1 MNWKAEATE
10 KLRRYGAM
18 RLAVINIPEEQKR
31 LQLDARRIRSA
42 KMDTTPVDG
51 GTSRREEALLNNL
64 IQRQELENTL
74 KQANLWLKSTDRAM
88 SVLSPEEKQILHRL
102 LIYPEKHG
110 VERLCLELGME
121 QSSVYRKRDDA
132 LRRFTLAYYG
142 VSEL

>member
-18 RLAVINIPEEQKR
+18 RLAVLNIPEEQKR
-31 LQLDARRIRSA
+31 LLLDARRIRAA
-42 KMDTTPVDG
+42 KMDAAPVDG
-51 GTSRREEALLNNL
+51 GNSRREEALLNNL
-64 IQRQELENTL
+64 IQRQELDNTL

-102 LIYPEKHG
+102 LIYPEKHA

-121 QSSVYRKRDDA
+121 QSSIYRKRDDA
-132 LRRFTLAYYG
+132 LRHFTLAYYG
-142 VSEL
+142 VNEL

>member
-18 RLAVINIPEEQKR
+18 RLAILNIPDEQKR

-51 GTSRREEALLNNL
+51 GNSRREEALLNNL

-102 LIYPEKHG
+102 LIYPEKHA

-142 VSEL
+142 VNEL